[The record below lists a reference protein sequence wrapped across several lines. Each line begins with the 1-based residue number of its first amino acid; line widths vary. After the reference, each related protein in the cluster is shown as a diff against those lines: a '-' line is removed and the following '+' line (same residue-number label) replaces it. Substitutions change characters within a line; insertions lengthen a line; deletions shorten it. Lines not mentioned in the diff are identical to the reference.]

1 MDIGQVSHLR
11 RVGALGLGGC
21 WLLCISGCV
30 CGGNVVGATTV
41 PASLVSRQCHG
52 FFVTAH

>member
-11 RVGALGLGGC
+11 WVGALGLGGC